1 MTPERSITGTNGWG
15 SVLTLM
21 IISLSSIIFLIY
33 SIIQLAE
40 GADFNPLLFIGLV
53 LILVFSSI
61 CYNGLFTIEP
71 NEAVVLVLFG
81 KYNGTVRESGFWWV
95 NPLNSKKKVSLRAR
109 NFDSDKLKVND
120 KKGNPIEISAVI
132 VWRVQDTAQAAFDVD
147 DYIEYVHVQSESA
160 IRHLATSY
168 SYDDTEGETVSL
180 RSSIDEVSE
189 SLGKEIQDRMGA
201 AGVKIEEALINHLA
215 YAPEIAQAM
224 LQRQQAE
231 AVIDAR
237 KKIVE
242 GAVGMVEMA
251 LDRLNEKQVI
261 ILDEERK
268 ANMVSNLLVV
278 LCADSAAQPVI
289 NAGSLY

>member
-21 IISLSSIIFLIY
+21 IVSLCSIVYLIY

-40 GADFNPLLFIGLV
+40 GAEFNPLLFVGLV
-53 LILVFSSI
+53 LTLVISSV

-81 KYNGTVRESGFWWV
+81 KYNGTVSESGFWWV

-132 VWRVQDTAQAAFDVD
+132 VWSVQDTAQAVFDVD
-147 DYIEYVHVQSESA
+147 DFIEYVHVQSESA

-168 SYDDTEGETVSL
+168 AYDDTEGETVSL

-189 SLGKEIQDRMGA
+189 SLGREIQNRMGA
-201 AGVKIEEALINHLA
+201 AGVKIEEARINHLA

-231 AVIDAR
+231 AVIAAR
-237 KKIVE
+237 QKIVE
-242 GAVGMVEMA
+242 G
-251 LDRLNEKQVI
+251 RLEW
-261 ILDEERK
+261 
-268 ANMVSNLLVV
+268 
-278 LCADSAAQPVI
+278 
-289 NAGSLY
+289 